1 MISCSQAKR
10 IRIDAF
16 LAKIGIVPERQ
27 LGSGIWYHS
36 PLHTADHNPSF
47 QVSLD
52 GRAFHDWSS
61 DKSGSIIDL
70 ALVLISSTQVSD
82 ALMFISKT
90 MGIVS
95 DRVPDNIEGQR
106 PRLFIGREPHIRVN
120 SVTEI
125 QDIRLFGYAYSR
137 GIRRDVLSKH
147 CLQVNYVNAGHAYD
161 SIGFANISGGY
172 ELRSHGFKAAVAP
185 KDISLVGDL
194 AGCPYMVFEGFFDFL
209 SAVALEWYEPMKMN
223 ALVLNSTSLVDKSLS
238 YLQNASEIYLFLDN
252 DDAGMKASAK
262 IQSVYPRAIDK
273 SFLFY
278 PQNDLNDRLL
288 LMKNF

>member
-1 MISCSQAKR
+1 MTCRDAKR
-10 IRIDAF
+10 IRIDTL
-16 LAKIGIVPERQ
+16 LARLGVEPVRQ

-36 PLHTADHNPSF
+36 PLSTSDHTPSF

-52 GRAFHDWSS
+52 GRAFHDWSL

-70 ALVLISSTQVSD
+70 ALLLIQSTRVSD
-82 ALMFISKT
+82 ALRFIFGT
-90 MGIVS
+90 MGNVS
-95 DRVPDNIEGQR
+95 GMTKERIEGYGAR
-106 PRLFIGREPHIRVN
+106 ISGSGDSHIRVS

-125 QDIRLFGYAYSR
+125 QDRRLYGYAYSR
-137 GIRRDVLSKH
+137 GIRREILSQW
-147 CLQVNYVNAGHAYD
+147 CTQVNYVNAGHAYD
-161 SIGFANISGGY
+161 SLGFKNISGGY
-172 ELRSHGFKAAVAP
+172 ELRSHGFKAAAAP

-194 AGCPYMVFEGFFDFL
+194 AGCPYLVFEGFFDFL
-209 SAVALEWYEPMKMN
+209 SAVALEWYKPNIMN
-223 ALVLNSTSLVDKSLS
+223 ALVLNSTSLVDRSLS

-278 PQNDLNDRLL
+278 PQNDLNDRLA